1 MNIVNFTPIESLFG
15 GLIIGL
21 AVAILYLMRGNY
33 TGISGIYFNVI
44 SVNKSGFLWRFLF
57 ITGLIIGPV
66 VLSFFSYTD
75 LGFEMPNT
83 NPIIVILG
91 GLLVGY
97 GTQLGSGCTSG
108 HGVCGIGRLSIR
120 SIVGTCVFVGAGVLT
135 VFLSRSLGWV
145 VL

>member
-1 MNIVNFTPIESLFG
+1 MNIVNFTPMESLLG

-66 VLSFFSYTD
+66 ILSFFSFTD

-120 SIVGTCVFVGAGVLT
+120 SIVGTCLFVGAGVVT
-135 VFLSRSLGWV
+135 VFITRSLGWV

>member
-1 MNIVNFTPIESLFG
+1 MNIVNFTPIESLLG

-33 TGISGIYFNVI
+33 TGISGIYYNVI

-57 ITGLIIGPV
+57 ISGLIIGPV
-66 VLSFFSYTD
+66 LLSFFSYTD

-120 SIVGTCVFVGAGVLT
+120 SIVGTCVFVGAGVVT
-135 VFLSRSLGWV
+135 VLITRSLGWV

>member
-1 MNIVNFTPIESLFG
+1 MNIVNFTPIESLQG

-33 TGISGIYFNVI
+33 TGISGIYYNVI

-57 ITGLIIGPV
+57 ISGLIIGPV
-66 VLSFFSYTD
+66 LLSFFSYTD

-120 SIVGTCVFVGAGVLT
+120 SIVGTCVFVGAGVVT
-135 VFLSRSLGWV
+135 VLITRSLGWV

>member
-1 MNIVNFTPIESLFG
+1 MNIVNFTPVESFIG

-21 AVAILYLMRGNY
+21 AVAILYLLRGDFTN
-33 TGISGIYFNVI
+33 ISGIYNNVI
-44 SVNKSGFLWRFLF
+44 SANKNGFLWRILF
-57 ITGLIIGPV
+57 IFGLMVGPV
-66 VLSFFSYTD
+66 ILSFFSYRN

-83 NPIIVILG
+83 NPIIIILG

-108 HGVCGIGRLSIR
+108 HSISGIGRLSIR
-120 SIVGTCVFVGAGVLT
+120 SIVGTCIFVGAGVLT
-135 VFLSRSLGWV
+135 VLLTRSLGWV

>member
-1 MNIVNFTPIESLFG
+1 MESLLG

-66 VLSFFSYTD
+66 ILSFFSFTD

-83 NPIIVILG
+83 NPIIIILG

-120 SIVGTCVFVGAGVLT
+120 SIVGTCVFVGAGVVT
-135 VFLSRSLGWV
+135 VFITRSLGWV

>member
-1 MNIVNFTPIESLFG
+1 MNIVNFTPMESLLG

-66 VLSFFSYTD
+66 ILSFFSYTD

-120 SIVGTCVFVGAGVLT
+120 TIVGTCVFVGAGVVT
-135 VFLSRSLGWV
+135 VFITRSLGWV

>member
-1 MNIVNFTPIESLFG
+1 MNIVNFTPMESLLG

-66 VLSFFSYTD
+66 ILSFFSFTD

-83 NPIIVILG
+83 NPIIIILG

-120 SIVGTCVFVGAGVLT
+120 SIVGTCMFVGAGVIT
-135 VFLSRSLGWV
+135 VFITRSLGWV

>member
-1 MNIVNFTPIESLFG
+1 MNIVNFTPMESLLG

-66 VLSFFSYTD
+66 ILSFFSFTD

-120 SIVGTCVFVGAGVLT
+120 SIVGTCMFVGAGVIT
-135 VFLSRSLGWV
+135 VFITRSLGWV

>member
-1 MNIVNFTPIESLFG
+1 MKIVNFTPIESLLG

-33 TGISGIYFNVI
+33 TGISGIYYNVI

-66 VLSFFSYTD
+66 LLSFFSYTD

-120 SIVGTCVFVGAGVLT
+120 SIVGTCVFVGAGVVT
-135 VFLSRSLGWV
+135 VLITRSLGWV
-145 VL
+145 AL

>member
-1 MNIVNFTPIESLFG
+1 MNTVNFTPVESLIG

-21 AVAILYLMRGNY
+21 AVAILYLLRGNY
-33 TGISGIYFNVI
+33 AGVSKIYYNVI
-44 SVNKSGFLWRFLF
+44 FVNKNGFLWRLLF
-57 ITGLIIGPV
+57 IIGLIIGPII
-66 VLSFFSYTD
+66 LSFFSYND
-75 LGFEMPNT
+75 LGFEMPNA

-120 SIVGTCVFVGAGVLT
+120 SMVGTCFFVGAGVLT
-135 VFLSRSLGWV
+135 VLISRSLGWV

>member
-1 MNIVNFTPIESLFG
+1 MNIVNFTPMESLLG

-44 SVNKSGFLWRFLF
+44 SVNKSGFLWRYLF
-57 ITGLIIGPV
+57 ITGLILGPV
-66 VLSFFSYTD
+66 ILSFFSYTD

-135 VFLSRSLGWV
+135 VFITRSLGWV

>member
-1 MNIVNFTPIESLFG
+1 MNIVNFTPLESLLG

-44 SVNKSGFLWRFLF
+44 SANKNGFLWRLLF
-57 ITGLIIGPV
+57 IIGLIVGPII
-66 VLSFFSYTD
+66 LSFFSYND

-83 NPIIVILG
+83 NPIIIIVG

-120 SIVGTCVFVGAGVLT
+120 SIIGTCVFVGAGVLT
-135 VFLSRSLGWV
+135 VLITRSLGWV

>member
-1 MNIVNFTPIESLFG
+1 MNIVNFTPMESLLG

-66 VLSFFSYTD
+66 ILSFFSFTD

-83 NPIIVILG
+83 NPIIIILG

-135 VFLSRSLGWV
+135 VFITRSLGWV

>member
-1 MNIVNFTPIESLFG
+1 MNIVNFTPIESLLG

-33 TGISGIYFNVI
+33 TGISGIYYNVI

-57 ITGLIIGPV
+57 ISGLIIGPV
-66 VLSFFSYTD
+66 LLSFFSYTN

-120 SIVGTCVFVGAGVLT
+120 SIVGTCVFVGAGVVT
-135 VFLSRSLGWV
+135 VLIIRSLGWV
-145 VL
+145 AL

>member
-1 MNIVNFTPIESLFG
+1 MESLLG

-57 ITGLIIGPV
+57 ITGLILGPV
-66 VLSFFSYTD
+66 ILSFFSYTD

-120 SIVGTCVFVGAGVLT
+120 SIVGTCVFVGAGVVT
-135 VFLSRSLGWV
+135 VFITRSLGWV

>member
-1 MNIVNFTPIESLFG
+1 MNIVNFTPMESLLG

-66 VLSFFSYTD
+66 ILSFFSFTD

-120 SIVGTCVFVGAGVLT
+120 SIVGTCVFVGAGVIT
-135 VFLSRSLGWV
+135 VFITRSLGWV
-145 VL
+145 AL

>member
-1 MNIVNFTPIESLFG
+1 MNIINFTPIESLLG

-33 TGISGIYFNVI
+33 TGISGIYYNVI

-66 VLSFFSYTD
+66 LLSFFSYTD

-83 NPIIVILG
+83 TPIIVILG

-120 SIVGTCVFVGAGVLT
+120 SIVGTCVFVGAGVVT
-135 VFLSRSLGWV
+135 VLITRSLGWV

>member
-1 MNIVNFTPIESLFG
+1 MESLLG

-66 VLSFFSYTD
+66 ILSFFSFTD

-120 SIVGTCVFVGAGVLT
+120 SIVGTCVFVGAGVVT
-135 VFLSRSLGWV
+135 VFITRSLGWV

>member
-1 MNIVNFTPIESLFG
+1 MNIINFTPIESLLG

-33 TGISGIYFNVI
+33 TGISGIYYNVI

-66 VLSFFSYTD
+66 LLSFFSYTD

-97 GTQLGSGCTSG
+97 GTQFGSGCTSG

-120 SIVGTCVFVGAGVLT
+120 SIVGTCVFVGAGVVT
-135 VFLSRSLGWV
+135 VLITRSLGWV

>member
-1 MNIVNFTPIESLFG
+1 MNIVNFTPMESLLG

-66 VLSFFSYTD
+66 ILSFFSFTD

-120 SIVGTCVFVGAGVLT
+120 SIVGTCVFVGAGVVT
-135 VFLSRSLGWV
+135 VFITRSLGWV

>member
-1 MNIVNFTPIESLFG
+1 MNIVNFTPIESLLG

-44 SVNKSGFLWRFLF
+44 SANKNGFVWRLLF
-57 ITGLIIGPV
+57 IIGLIIGPV
-66 VLSFFSYTD
+66 ILSFFSYKN

-83 NPIIVILG
+83 NPIIIILG

-120 SIVGTCVFVGAGVLT
+120 SIIGTCIFVGAGVFTVLLT
-135 VFLSRSLGWV
+135 RTLGWV
-145 VL
+145 AL

>member
-1 MNIVNFTPIESLFG
+1 MTIVNFTPIESLLG

-33 TGISGIYFNVI
+33 AGISGIYFNAI
-44 SVNKSGFLWRFLF
+44 SANKNGFFWRLLF
-57 ITGLIIGPV
+57 IIGLIIGPV
-66 VLSFFSYTD
+66 ILSFFSYKD

-83 NPIIVILG
+83 NPIIIIVG

-120 SIVGTCVFVGAGVLT
+120 SIIGTCVFVGAGVLT
-135 VFLSRSLGWV
+135 VLLTRSLGWV

>member
-1 MNIVNFTPIESLFG
+1 MNIVNFTPIESFLG

-33 TGISGIYFNVI
+33 TGISGIYSNVI
-44 SVNKSGFLWRFLF
+44 SANKNGFVWRLLF
-57 ITGLIIGPV
+57 ILGLIIGPV
-66 VLSFFSYTD
+66 ILSFFPYKD

-83 NPIIVILG
+83 NPIIIILG

-120 SIVGTCVFVGAGVLT
+120 SIIGTCIFVGAGVLT
-135 VFLSRSLGWV
+135 VLLTRSLGWV

>member
-1 MNIVNFTPIESLFG
+1 MNIVNFTPMESLLG
-15 GLIIGL
+15 GLIIGM

-66 VLSFFSYTD
+66 ILSFFSYTD

-120 SIVGTCVFVGAGVLT
+120 SIVGTCMFVGAGVIT
-135 VFLSRSLGWV
+135 VFITRSLGWV

>member
-1 MNIVNFTPIESLFG
+1 MNIINFTPIESLLG

-33 TGISGIYFNVI
+33 TGISGIYYNVI

-57 ITGLIIGPV
+57 ITGLILGPV
-66 VLSFFSYTD
+66 LLSFFSYTD

-120 SIVGTCVFVGAGVLT
+120 SIVGTCVFVGAGVVT
-135 VFLSRSLGWV
+135 VLITRSLGWV

>member
-1 MNIVNFTPIESLFG
+1 MNIVNFTPIESLVG

-21 AVAILYLMRGNY
+21 AVAILYLLRGNCA
-33 TGISGIYFNVI
+33 GVSKIYYNVI
-44 SVNKSGFLWRFLF
+44 FANKNGFLWRLLF
-57 ITGLIIGPV
+57 IVGLIIGPII
-66 VLSFFSYTD
+66 LSFFSYND

-120 SIVGTCVFVGAGVLT
+120 SIVGTCVFVAAGVLT
-135 VFLSRSLGWV
+135 VFITSSLGWV
-145 VL
+145 IL

>member
-1 MNIVNFTPIESLFG
+1 MNIVNFTPVESFIG

-21 AVAILYLMRGNY
+21 AVAILYLLRGNFA
-33 TGISGIYFNVI
+33 GISGIYNNVI
-44 SVNKSGFLWRFLF
+44 SANKNGFLWKILF
-57 ITGLIIGPV
+57 IFGLMVGPV
-66 VLSFFSYTD
+66 ILSFFSYRN

-83 NPIIVILG
+83 NPIIIILG

-108 HGVCGIGRLSIR
+108 HGICGIGRLSIR
-120 SIVGTCVFVGAGVLT
+120 SIVGTCIFVGAGVLT
-135 VFLSRSLGWV
+135 VLLTRSLGWV

>member
-1 MNIVNFTPIESLFG
+1 MNIVNFTPIESLLG

-33 TGISGIYFNVI
+33 TGISGIYYNVI

-57 ITGLIIGPV
+57 ISGLIIGPV
-66 VLSFFSYTD
+66 LLSFFSYTD

-120 SIVGTCVFVGAGVLT
+120 SIVGTCVFVGAGVVT
-135 VFLSRSLGWV
+135 VFITRSLGWV

>member
-1 MNIVNFTPIESLFG
+1 MNIVNFTPIESLTG

-21 AVAILYLMRGNY
+21 AVAMLYLLRGNY

-44 SVNKSGFLWRFLF
+44 SANKSGFIWRSFF
-57 ITGLIIGPV
+57 ILGLIIGPV
-66 VLSFFSYTD
+66 ILSFFPYKN
-75 LGFEMPNT
+75 LGFEMPVT
-83 NPIIVILG
+83 NPILIIIG

-120 SIVGTCVFVGAGVLT
+120 SIVGTCVFVGVGVIT
-135 VFLSRSLGWV
+135 VLMLRVVGWV
-145 VL
+145 SL

>member
-1 MNIVNFTPIESLFG
+1 MESLLG

-66 VLSFFSYTD
+66 ILSFFSFTD

-135 VFLSRSLGWV
+135 VFITRSLGWV

>member
-1 MNIVNFTPIESLFG
+1 MNIVNFTPIESLLG

-33 TGISGIYFNVI
+33 TGISGIYYNVI

-57 ITGLIIGPV
+57 ISGLIIGPV
-66 VLSFFSYTD
+66 LLSFFPYTD

-83 NPIIVILG
+83 NPLVVIVG

-120 SIVGTCVFVGAGVLT
+120 SIVGTCVFVCAGVVT
-135 VFLSRSLGWV
+135 VFITRSLGWV